1 MEKIQVLGQ
10 REREAK
16 PAILCVSTAKLH
28 CAFIAPGERR
38 ESDDLEPSAGFL
50 ALYRL
55 LLVISG
61 PTS

>member
-28 CAFIAPGERR
+28 CAFIAPGAKCEF
-38 ESDDLEPSAGFL
+38 PSRGFL